1 MSSALKRHWRPSHY
15 DAAAQTRSRNYAL
28 CITSGIVVLAV
39 LLMSFSKQPQRMLL
53 PAAAAGPVPL
63 VMRIEY
69 VPPVA
74 EPEQKPVDRRLMAD
88 NSPFS
93 VALPPQDEPE
103 QPKETPKPEE
113 TLRVAEQKP
122 KVQPPAPKPKPAPD
136 KAAPQKVQPP
146 RLKDAVPGPRN
157 QEGHPQGNPDG
168 GIAGGVPGGVPGG
181 RAGGMDGGV
190 AGGVPASTRNMALS
204 RILSAVEK
212 HKNYPKHARRSGA
225 EGLVI
230 LRDGDPG
237 EPEVT
242 LSPPRYHYQHR
253 AEIEA
258 LVQHGDPAQR
268 DTALDTLLETVAQ
281 ALDGQTSLGGLVD
294 YLHIETPDFLSET
307 VEGAPTIKA
316 AVVPVIL
323 EYSTSNPLN

>member
-39 LLMSFSKQPQRMLL
+39 LLMSLSKPSQRLLL

-63 VMRIEY
+63 AMRIEF

-88 NSPFS
+88 DSPFS
-93 VALPPQDEPE
+93 AALPPQAEPE

-113 TLRVAEQKP
+113 TLRVAEQKT
-122 KVQPPAPKPKPAPD
+122 KVQPPAPKPAPS
-136 KAAPQKVQPP
+136 KAAPQKAQPS
-146 RLKDAVPGPRN
+146 RQENAVPGPRN
-157 QEGHPQGNPDG
+157 QEGHPQGSPDG

-181 RAGGMDGGV
+181 RAGGLDGGV
-190 AGGVPASTRNMALS
+190 AGGVPASTKNMALS

-225 EGLVI
+225 VGLVI
-230 LRDGDPG
+230 LLVSVNDQGRI
-237 EPEVT
+237 T
-242 LSPPRYHYQHR
+242 AS
-253 AEIEA
+253 A
-258 LVQHGDPAQR
+258 LDKHCGQA
-268 DTALDTLLETVAQ
+268 ALDTATRE
-281 ALDGQTSLGGLVD
+281 LGEKLVGLNTGVQ
-294 YLHIETPDFLSET
+294 
-307 VEGAPTIKA
+307 GAA
-316 AVVPVIL
+316 FSVRVPV
-323 EYSTSNPLN
+323 EYKLK

>member
-1 MSSALKRHWRPSHY
+1 MTSKREQALAGLFLCLKDNITGLSVL
-15 DAAAQTRSRNYAL
+15 RNE
-28 CITSGIVVLAV
+28 
-39 LLMSFSKQPQRMLL
+39 LL
-53 PAAAAGPVPL
+53 PT
-63 VMRIEY
+63 
-69 VPPVA
+69 
-74 EPEQKPVDRRLMAD
+74 K
-88 NSPFS
+88 
-93 VALPPQDEPE
+93 
-103 QPKETPKPEE
+103 
-113 TLRVAEQKP
+113 
-122 KVQPPAPKPKPAPD
+122 
-136 KAAPQKVQPP
+136 
-146 RLKDAVPGPRN
+146 
-157 QEGHPQGNPDG
+157 
-168 GIAGGVPGGVPGG
+168 
-181 RAGGMDGGV
+181 
-190 AGGVPASTRNMALS
+190 VPAD
-204 RILSAVEK
+204 
-212 HKNYPKHARRSGA
+212 
-225 EGLVI
+225 GLII

-242 LSPPRYHYQHR
+242 LSPTRYHYQHR

>member
-63 VMRIEY
+63 AMRIEY

-74 EPEQKPVDRRLMAD
+74 EPEQKPIDRRLMAD
-88 NSPFS
+88 DSPFS

-113 TLRVAEQKP
+113 TLRVAAQKP

-157 QEGHPQGNPDG
+157 QEGHPQGSPDG

-230 LRDGDPG
+230 LLVSVNDQGRITAS
-237 EPEVT
+237 T
-242 LSPPRYHYQHR
+242 LDKHCGQ
-253 AEIEA
+253 A
-258 LVQHGDPAQR
+258 
-268 DTALDTLLETVAQ
+268 ALDTATKE
-281 ALDGQTSLGGLVD
+281 LGEKLMGLNTGVQ
-294 YLHIETPDFLSET
+294 
-307 VEGAPTIKA
+307 GAA
-316 AVVPVIL
+316 FSVRVPV
-323 EYSTSNPLN
+323 EYKLK

>member
-1 MSSALKRHWRPSHY
+1 MTSKREQAL
-15 DAAAQTRSRNYAL
+15 AGLFL
-28 CITSGIVVLAV
+28 C
-39 LLMSFSKQPQRMLL
+39 
-53 PAAAAGPVPL
+53 
-63 VMRIEY
+63 
-69 VPPVA
+69 
-74 EPEQKPVDRRLMAD
+74 
-88 NSPFS
+88 
-93 VALPPQDEPE
+93 
-103 QPKETPKPEE
+103 
-113 TLRVAEQKP
+113 
-122 KVQPPAPKPKPAPD
+122 
-136 KAAPQKVQPP
+136 
-146 RLKDAVPGPRN
+146 LKDNVTGLSVLRN
-157 QEGHPQGNPDG
+157 EPLPTK
-168 GIAGGVPGGVPGG
+168 
-181 RAGGMDGGV
+181 
-190 AGGVPASTRNMALS
+190 VPAD
-204 RILSAVEK
+204 
-212 HKNYPKHARRSGA
+212 
-225 EGLVI
+225 GLVI

-242 LSPPRYHYQHR
+242 LSPTRYHYQHR

>member
-1 MSSALKRHWRPSHY
+1 MTSKREQALAGLFLCLKENVTGLSVL
-15 DAAAQTRSRNYAL
+15 RNE
-28 CITSGIVVLAV
+28 
-39 LLMSFSKQPQRMLL
+39 PL
-53 PAAAAGPVPL
+53 PT
-63 VMRIEY
+63 
-69 VPPVA
+69 
-74 EPEQKPVDRRLMAD
+74 K
-88 NSPFS
+88 
-93 VALPPQDEPE
+93 
-103 QPKETPKPEE
+103 
-113 TLRVAEQKP
+113 
-122 KVQPPAPKPKPAPD
+122 
-136 KAAPQKVQPP
+136 
-146 RLKDAVPGPRN
+146 
-157 QEGHPQGNPDG
+157 
-168 GIAGGVPGGVPGG
+168 
-181 RAGGMDGGV
+181 
-190 AGGVPASTRNMALS
+190 VPAD
-204 RILSAVEK
+204 
-212 HKNYPKHARRSGA
+212 
-225 EGLVI
+225 GLII

-242 LSPPRYHYQHR
+242 LSPTRYHYQHR